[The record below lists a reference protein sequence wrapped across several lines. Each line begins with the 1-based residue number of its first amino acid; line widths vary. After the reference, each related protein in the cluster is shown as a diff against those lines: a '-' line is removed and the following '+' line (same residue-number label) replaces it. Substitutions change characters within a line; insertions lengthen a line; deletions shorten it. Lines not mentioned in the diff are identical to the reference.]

1 MDWSEREAFLDN
13 VRQEKAEKGR
23 GVFSN
28 RAIVM
33 ACMLLVLLGF
43 QTAPATENPT
53 MEQIRQAAEEGN
65 VKAQYNLGLMYSKGQ
80 NVAQD
85 LELANRWYRKAAE
98 QGYPKAQY
106 GLGLS
111 YIQGRGVMQ
120 DGLEAAKWFRMAAEQ
135 GLDKAQYNL
144 GLLYD
149 RGQGVAQN
157 VPRAARWYR
166 KAADQGFVEA
176 QYNLAVVYERGRGN
190 VDKDLGQAVKWYK
203 KAADQDFIKA
213 LHNLGV
219 LYAQGRGVTKN
230 EIKAYTLFSQAA
242 AQGHSRAK
250 ENKEVLEKKMGEEK
264 LNKARKQARQRQQP

>member
-144 GLLYD
+144 
-149 RGQGVAQN
+149 
-157 VPRAARWYR
+157 
-166 KAADQGFVEA
+166 
-176 QYNLAVVYERGRGN
+176 AVVYERGRGN